1 MVTAKNKIRSTEL
14 IEVEQKL

>member
-1 MVTAKNKIRSTEL
+1 MVTAKNKICSKEL